1 LLKAIGWSVAFGVEG
16 TVIGLMATLG
26 FGALLT
32 GEVDPDWFIRPGL
45 RQAVAQGAGLL
56 LGFGIASYHIGYRVL
71 GRTWADLR
79 WFVPGGRGKRF
90 GQGMLVGIAAA
101 SCAMVMAVVVAS
113 AGWTI
118 GEGSFLDWIR
128 AASLTGAALSLP
140 ALSEEVM
147 FRGLPLVLL
156 AGVLGRWQAVVFTSV
171 LFGLAHLWNPEATLL
186 GLANITLAGI
196 LLGTVFFSPGGLW
209 AAWGAHLGWNLSLA
223 ALGAPVSG
231 LPLAIPLLEYRS
243 GGPAWLS
250 GGAFGPEGGILAS
263 VATISAILIV
273 SRWISRGEAAA

>member
-1 LLKAIGWSVAFGVEG
+1 
-16 TVIGLMATLG
+16 
-26 FGALLT
+26 
-32 GEVDPDWFIRPGL
+32 
-45 RQAVAQGAGLL
+45 
-56 LGFGIASYHIGYRVL
+56 
-71 GRTWADLR
+71 
-79 WFVPGGRGKRF
+79 
-90 GQGMLVGIAAA
+90 
-101 SCAMVMAVVVAS
+101 MVMAVVVAS

-118 GEGSFLDWIR
+118 GEGSFLDWIC